1 MKQLGGGGGPG
12 RGASGG
18 SGKVGVSEGVSS
30 FLEGASAG
38 LEQAP
43 PPAPRRSPS
52 QLMAEIS
59 VERQRSLAQASG
71 RAAGERGERGERGGG
86 AGVSGEIGARVD
98 LNALAMLG
106 TVHSMESLQK
116 PSKTREM
123 EQSR

>member
-1 MKQLGGGGGPG
+1 MDQAQAP
-12 RGASGG
+12 RS
-18 SGKVGVSEGVSS
+18 
-30 FLEGASAG
+30 
-38 LEQAP
+38 LEQAK
-43 PPAPRRSPS
+43 APRRSPS

-59 VERQRSLAQASG
+59 VERERALAQASG
-71 RAAGERGERGERGGG
+71 RAAGERGDRGGG